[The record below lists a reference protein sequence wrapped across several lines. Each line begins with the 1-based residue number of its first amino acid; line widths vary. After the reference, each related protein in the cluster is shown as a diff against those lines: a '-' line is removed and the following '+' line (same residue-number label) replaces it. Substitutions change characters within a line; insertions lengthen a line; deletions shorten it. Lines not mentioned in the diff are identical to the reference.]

1 MNQGSK
7 TKTMDAFETA
17 RQAFFSG
24 KIAPNSSTT
33 FTQTKSFDGM
43 PAEST
48 KKAPVLVLQEELALA
63 SR

>member
-7 TKTMDAFETA
+7 NKTMDAFETA
-17 RQAFFSG
+17 RQVFFSG
-24 KIAPNSSTT
+24 KVAPNSSTT

-48 KKAPVLVLQEELALA
+48 KKASVLVLKEEPALA

>member
-1 MNQGSK
+1 
-7 TKTMDAFETA
+7 MDAFETA

>member
-1 MNQGSK
+1 MSEGSK
-7 TKTMDAFETA
+7 NKNMDAFETA

-24 KIAPNSSTT
+24 KVAPNSSTT

-48 KKAPVLVLQEELALA
+48 KKTPALILKEEPVLV

>member
-7 TKTMDAFETA
+7 NKTMDAFETA

-24 KIAPNSSTT
+24 KVAPNSSTT
-33 FTQTKSFDGM
+33 FTQTKSFEGM
-43 PAEST
+43 PAEGT
-48 KKAPVLVLQEELALA
+48 KKARVLVLQEEPVLA